1 MIKQY
6 LMLFFGG
13 VILFYMLFV
22 IVTYSWMLVKATLYL
37 RKKQGLEKENFDDVF
52 VDAFYTKP
60 VSIIVPV
67 FNEEMGVVDTVRSLF
82 SLRYPQT
89 EIIIVNDGSTDQTL
103 EKTLRELKMRP
114 INKIV
119 RKSIETK
126 PIKGIYTSE
135 LYPDCYLI
143 DKENG
148 GKADALNVGINV
160 SSYPYFCSL
169 DGDSILDENSLLRI
183 MKPIMLSG
191 GDVIAS
197 GGNVRIANGGTMEL
211 GHIQHQELSTKLVVV
226 MQVIE
231 YLRAFLMGRIAL
243 SQSNMVLIISGA
255 FSVFSKEWVI
265 KAGGYAVHTIGEDME
280 LVVRLQRLLRE
291 EKVKKR
297 IEFVSDPV
305 CWTEA
310 PERLSILRKQ
320 RRRWHQGLLESLWRH
335 KVMLFNPKYGR
346 IGMVA
351 MPYFLIVEGL
361 SPLIELGGYL
371 YVIYAYFTGGLYYE
385 YALLLALLF
394 VLYGTGFTL
403 ASILFEMWSLA
414 SFTSNKELL
423 RMTLGA
429 FSELFWYR
437 PLTLIWRLEGTFNFI
452 RGKRVWGNMERVGL
466 NKGEMKP

>member
-67 FNEEMGVVDTVRSLF
+67 YNEEMGVVDTVRSLF

-169 DGDSILDENSLLRI
+169 DGDSILY
-183 MKPIMLSG
+183 KLS
-191 GDVIAS
+191 
-197 GGNVRIANGGTMEL
+197 
-211 GHIQHQELSTKLVVV
+211 
-226 MQVIE
+226 
-231 YLRAFLMGRIAL
+231 
-243 SQSNMVLIISGA
+243 
-255 FSVFSKEWVI
+255 
-265 KAGGYAVHTIGEDME
+265 
-280 LVVRLQRLLRE
+280 
-291 EKVKKR
+291 
-297 IEFVSDPV
+297 
-305 CWTEA
+305 
-310 PERLSILRKQ
+310 
-320 RRRWHQGLLESLWRH
+320 
-335 KVMLFNPKYGR
+335 
-346 IGMVA
+346 
-351 MPYFLIVEGL
+351 
-361 SPLIELGGYL
+361 
-371 YVIYAYFTGGLYYE
+371 
-385 YALLLALLF
+385 
-394 VLYGTGFTL
+394 
-403 ASILFEMWSLA
+403 
-414 SFTSNKELL
+414 
-423 RMTLGA
+423 
-429 FSELFWYR
+429 
-437 PLTLIWRLEGTFNFI
+437 
-452 RGKRVWGNMERVGL
+452 
-466 NKGEMKP
+466 